1 MSVYSKLAENLQYI
15 SPTFYKSRFFKKLK
29 GLDAH
34 NLLDRKVEPEF
45 LWIKNILA
53 KDAVFMDV
61 GANVGAYLFTLEDH
75 LKPEN
80 IYAFEPNPQLFKRL
94 GRLFPKVNLSSVALS
109 DISTIAEFKI
119 PVINGEKIH
128 TRGTLQ
134 TSIKEKN
141 EEKTILQKVEVKPL
155 DDLVFE
161 EVYIERSRNAQ
172 TDKLNFQQLD
182 FIKIDVE
189 GNEMQTLR
197 GAKKTIEKFKPI
209 LMVEMEQRH
218 HDENLWTLIS
228 EIAEWG
234 YSVNYL
240 DRESLKL
247 KTLTKEFLNQQNP
260 DNVKNYKDYIN
271 NIIFLPSLREPETDK
286 INLFPQP

>member
-15 SPTFYKSRFFKKLK
+15 SPIFYKSRFFKKLK

-34 NLLDRKVEPEF
+34 NLLARKVEPEF

-61 GANVGAYLFTLEDH
+61 GANVGAYLFTLENH

-94 GRLFPKVNLSSVALS
+94 GRLFPKVILSSVALS

-155 DDLVFE
+155 DDLVFD
-161 EVYIERSRNAQ
+161 SAQ
-172 TDKLNFQQLD
+172 NDNFKFQKLD

-197 GAKKTIEKFKPI
+197 GAKRTIEKFKPI

-218 HDENLWTLIS
+218 HDDNLWTLIS
-228 EIAEWG
+228 EIADWG
-234 YSVNYL
+234 YSVKYL

-247 KTLTKEFLNQQNP
+247 KTLTEEFLNQQNP

-271 NIIFLPSLREPETDK
+271 NIIFLPSLQEPQADK
-286 INLFPQP
+286 NLEL

>member
-15 SPTFYKSRFFKKLK
+15 SPSYYKSRFFKKLK
-29 GLDAH
+29 GLSAQ
-34 NLLDRKVEPEF
+34 NLLERKVEPEF
-45 LWIKNILA
+45 LWIKEVLE
-53 KDAVFMDV
+53 KDSVFMDV
-61 GANVGAYLFTLEDH
+61 GANVGAYLYTLENH

-80 IYAFEPNPQLFKRL
+80 IYAFEPNQQLFKRL
-94 GRLFPKVNLSSVALS
+94 KRLFPKVNLFSLALS
-109 DISTIAEFKI
+109 DVSTIAEFKI
-119 PVINGEKIH
+119 PVINGEKVH

-155 DDLVFE
+155 DDLVFDD
-161 EVYIERSRNAQ
+161 VYIEKGRNAQ
-172 TDKLNFQQLD
+172 TDKFNLKKLD

-218 HDENLWTLIS
+218 HKENLWTLIS
-228 EIAEWG
+228 EIADWG
-234 YSVNYL
+234 YSINFL
-240 DRESLKL
+240 DR
-247 KTLTKEFLNQQNP
+247 KTLQPKLLTEEFLNQQNP

-271 NIIFLPSLREPETDK
+271 NIIFLPRK
-286 INLFPQP
+286 N

>member
-34 NLLDRKVEPEF
+34 NLLERKVEPEF
-45 LWIKNILA
+45 LWIKSILTN
-53 KDAVFMDV
+53 DAVFMDV
-61 GANVGAYLFTLEDH
+61 GANVGAYLFTLENH

-80 IYAFEPNPQLFKRL
+80 IFSFEPNPQLFKRL
-94 GRLFPKVNLSSVALS
+94 QRLFQRVNLSSVALS

-119 PVINGEKIH
+119 PVINGEKVH

-155 DDLVFE
+155 DDL
-161 EVYIERSRNAQ
+161 
-172 TDKLNFQQLD
+172 DLKFQKLD

-197 GAKKTIEKFKPI
+197 GAKKTIQKYRPI

-218 HDENLWTLIS
+218 HNENLWTLIS
-228 EIAEWG
+228 EIAAWG

-240 DRESLKL
+240 DRE
-247 KTLTKEFLNQQNP
+247 TLQPKVLTEDFLNQQNP
-260 DNVKNYKDYIN
+260 DNVKNYKNYIN
-271 NIIFLPSLREPETDK
+271 NIIFLPSPPEPQTDNQSSF
-286 INLFPQP
+286 INHQL

>member
-15 SPTFYKSRFFKKLK
+15 SPSYYKSRFFKKLK
-29 GLDAH
+29 GLTAQ
-34 NLLDRKVEPEF
+34 NLLERKVEPEF
-45 LWIKNILA
+45 FWIKEILG
-53 KDAVFMDV
+53 KDSVFMDV
-61 GANVGAYLFTLEDH
+61 GANVGAYLYTLENH
-75 LKPEN
+75 LNLEN
-80 IYAFEPNPQLFKRL
+80 IFAFEPNQQLFKRL
-94 GRLFPKVNLSSVALS
+94 KRLFPKVNLFSVALS

-119 PVINGEKIH
+119 PVINGEKVH

-155 DDLVFE
+155 DE
-161 EVYIERSRNAQ
+161 
-172 TDKLNFQQLD
+172 LNINLKNLD

-197 GAKKTIEKFKPI
+197 GAKKTIEKYKPI

-218 HDENLWTLIS
+218 HKENLWTLIS
-228 EIAEWG
+228 EIADWG
-234 YSVNYL
+234 YSVNFL
-240 DRESLKL
+240 DR
-247 KTLTKEFLNQQNP
+247 KTLQPKLLTEEFLNQQNP

-271 NIIFLPSLREPETDK
+271 NIIFLPR
-286 INLFPQP
+286 I

>member
-1 MSVYSKLAENLQYI
+1 MSVYSQLAENLQYI
-15 SPTFYKSRFFKKLK
+15 SPSYYKSRFFKKLK
-29 GLDAH
+29 GLTAQ
-34 NLLDRKVEPEF
+34 NLLERKVEPEF
-45 LWIKNILA
+45 LWIKEVLR
-53 KDAVFMDV
+53 KDSVFMDV
-61 GANVGAYLFTLEDH
+61 GANVGAYLFTLENH

-80 IYAFEPNPQLFKRL
+80 IFAFEPNQQLFKRL
-94 GRLFPKVNLSSVALS
+94 GRLFPKVNLFSVALS

-141 EEKTILQKVEVKPL
+141 EEKTILQKVVVEPL
-155 DDLVFE
+155 DEL
-161 EVYIERSRNAQ
+161 S
-172 TDKLNFQQLD
+172 LNLKKLD

-197 GAKKTIEKFKPI
+197 GARKTIEKYKPI

-218 HDENLWTLIS
+218 HQENIWTLIS
-228 EIAEWG
+228 EIADWG

-240 DRESLKL
+240 DREKL
-247 KTLTKEFLNQQNP
+247 QPKILTEEFLNQQNP

-271 NIIFLPSLREPETDK
+271 NIIFLPK
-286 INLFPQP
+286 A

>member
-1 MSVYSKLAENLQYI
+1 MSVYSQLAENLQYI
-15 SPTFYKSRFFKKLK
+15 SPSYYKSRFFKKLK
-29 GLDAH
+29 GLTAQ
-34 NLLDRKVEPEF
+34 NLLERKVEPEF
-45 LWIKNILA
+45 LWIKEVLG
-53 KDAVFMDV
+53 KDSVFMDV
-61 GANVGAYLFTLEDH
+61 GANVGAYLFTLENH

-80 IYAFEPNPQLFKRL
+80 IFAFEPNQQLFKRL
-94 GRLFPKVNLSSVALS
+94 GRLFPKVNLFSVALS

-155 DDLVFE
+155 DE
-161 EVYIERSRNAQ
+161 
-172 TDKLNFQQLD
+172 LNLNLKKLD

-197 GAKKTIEKFKPI
+197 GARKTIEKYKPV

-218 HDENLWTLIS
+218 HQENLWTLIS
-228 EIAEWG
+228 EIADWG

-240 DRESLKL
+240 DREKL
-247 KTLTKEFLNQQNP
+247 QPKILTEEFLNLQNP

-271 NIIFLPSLREPETDK
+271 NIIFLPRA
-286 INLFPQP
+286 

>member
-34 NLLDRKVEPEF
+34 NLLARKVEPEF

-53 KDAVFMDV
+53 KDSAFMDV
-61 GANVGAYLFTLEDH
+61 GANVGAYLFTLENH

-80 IYAFEPNPQLFKRL
+80 IFAFEPNPQLFKRL

-119 PVINGEKIH
+119 PVINGEKVH

-155 DDLVFE
+155 DDLVFDT
-161 EVYIERSRNAQ
+161 AQ
-172 TDKLNFQQLD
+172 TDNLKLQKLD

-218 HDENLWTLIS
+218 HEDNLWTLIS
-228 EIAEWG
+228 EIADWG

-247 KTLTKEFLNQQNP
+247 KTLTEEFLIQQNP

-271 NIIFLPSLREPETDK
+271 NIIFLPNLREPQANK

>member
-29 GLDAH
+29 GLDAQ
-34 NLLDRKVEPEF
+34 NLLARKVEPEF
-45 LWIKNILA
+45 LWIRNTLP

-61 GANVGAYLFTLEDH
+61 GANVGAYLFVLENH
-75 LKPEN
+75 LQPEN
-80 IYAFEPNPQLFKRL
+80 IFAFEPNPQLFKRL
-94 GRLFPKVNLSSVALS
+94 KRLFPKINSSSVALS

-119 PVINGEKIH
+119 PVINGEKVH

-155 DDLVFE
+155 DNL
-161 EVYIERSRNAQ
+161 I
-172 TDKLNFQQLD
+172 LNLQKLD

-197 GAKKTIEKFKPI
+197 GARKTIDKFQPI

-218 HDENLWTLIS
+218 HNGNLWTLIS
-228 EIAEWG
+228 EIADWG

-240 DRESLKL
+240 DRETLQP
-247 KTLTKEFLNQQNP
+247 KTLTEEFLTQQNP

-271 NIIFLPSLREPETDK
+271 NIIFLPRLREPQPDNHSSF
-286 INLFPQP
+286 INH

>member
-15 SPTFYKSRFFKKLK
+15 SPSYYKSRFFKKLK
-29 GLDAH
+29 GLTAQ
-34 NLLDRKVEPEF
+34 NLLERKVEPEF
-45 LWIKNILA
+45 FWIKEILG
-53 KDAVFMDV
+53 KDSVFMDV
-61 GANVGAYLFTLEDH
+61 GANVGAYLYTLENH
-75 LKPEN
+75 LNLEN
-80 IYAFEPNPQLFKRL
+80 IFAFEPNPQLFKRL
-94 GRLFPKVNLSSVALS
+94 KRLFPKVHLSSVALS

-119 PVINGEKIH
+119 PVINGERVH

-155 DDLVFE
+155 DDL
-161 EVYIERSRNAQ
+161 
-172 TDKLNFQQLD
+172 DLNIKKLD

-218 HDENLWTLIS
+218 HKENLWTLIS
-228 EIAEWG
+228 EIADWG
-234 YSVNYL
+234 YSVNFL
-240 DRESLKL
+240 DR
-247 KTLTKEFLNQQNP
+247 KTLQPKLLTEDFLNQQNP

-271 NIIFLPSLREPETDK
+271 NIIFLPRK
-286 INLFPQP
+286 N

>member
-1 MSVYSKLAENLQYI
+1 MSVYSQLAENLQYI

-29 GLDAH
+29 GLSAQ
-34 NLLDRKVEPEF
+34 NLLERKVEPEF
-45 LWIKNILA
+45 LWITEILG
-53 KDAVFMDV
+53 KDSVFMDV
-61 GANVGAYLFTLEDH
+61 GANVGAYLYTLENH
-75 LKPEN
+75 LNSEN
-80 IYAFEPNPQLFKRL
+80 IFAFEPSQQLFKRL
-94 GRLFPKVNLSSVALS
+94 GRLFPKVNLFSLALS

-119 PVINGEKIH
+119 PVINGEKVH

-155 DDLVFE
+155 DDL
-161 EVYIERSRNAQ
+161 
-172 TDKLNFQQLD
+172 DLKFQKLD

-197 GAKKTIEKFKPI
+197 GAKRTIEKFKPI

-218 HDENLWTLIS
+218 HQENLWTLIS
-228 EIAEWG
+228 EIANWG

-240 DRESLKL
+240 DR
-247 KTLTKEFLNQQNP
+247 KTLQPTILTEEFLNQQNP

-271 NIIFLPSLREPETDK
+271 NIIFLPR
-286 INLFPQP
+286 I

>member
-34 NLLDRKVEPEF
+34 NLLSRKVEPEF

-61 GANVGAYLFTLEDH
+61 GANVGAYLFTLENH

-80 IYAFEPNPQLFKRL
+80 IYAFEPNLQLFKRL

-155 DDLVFE
+155 DDLVFD
-161 EVYIERSRNAQ
+161 SAQ
-172 TDKLNFQQLD
+172 TDNLKFQKLD

-218 HDENLWTLIS
+218 HKENLWTLIS
-228 EIAEWG
+228 EIADWG
-234 YSVNYL
+234 FSVNYL

-247 KTLTKEFLNQQNP
+247 KTLTEEFLNQQNP

-271 NIIFLPSLREPETDK
+271 NIIFLPR
-286 INLFPQP
+286 I

>member
-15 SPTFYKSRFFKKLK
+15 SPTYYKSRFFKKLK
-29 GLDAH
+29 GLSAQ
-34 NLLDRKVEPEF
+34 NLLERKVEPEF
-45 LWIKNILA
+45 LWIKEVLEKNS
-53 KDAVFMDV
+53 VFIDM
-61 GANVGAYLFTLEDH
+61 GANVGAYLYTLENH

-94 GRLFPKVNLSSVALS
+94 KRLFPEVNLLSFALS
-109 DISTIAEFKI
+109 DVSTIAEFKI
-119 PVINGEKIH
+119 PVINGEKVH

-155 DDLVFE
+155 DDL
-161 EVYIERSRNAQ
+161 N
-172 TDKLNFQQLD
+172 LNLKNLS

-197 GAKKTIEKFKPI
+197 GARKTIEEYRPI

-218 HDENLWTLIS
+218 HQENLWTLIS
-228 EIAEWG
+228 EIIDWG
-234 YSVNYL
+234 YSANYL
-240 DRESLKL
+240 DRQTLQP
-247 KTLTKEFLNQQNP
+247 KTLTEEFLNQQNP

-271 NIIFLPSLREPETDK
+271 NIIFLPRK
-286 INLFPQP
+286 N

>member
-1 MSVYSKLAENLQYI
+1 MSVYSKLAENLQYL

-34 NLLDRKVEPEF
+34 NLLSRKVEPEF

-53 KDAVFMDV
+53 KDAVFIDV

-94 GRLFPKVNLSSVALS
+94 VRLFPRVNLSSVALS

-119 PVINGEKIH
+119 PVINGEKVH

-155 DDLVFE
+155 DELDL
-161 EVYIERSRNAQ
+161 
-172 TDKLNFQQLD
+172 KFQKLD

-218 HDENLWTLIS
+218 HKENLWTLIS
-228 EIAEWG
+228 EIADWG

-240 DRESLKL
+240 DRQSLKL
-247 KTLTKEFLNQQNP
+247 KTLKEEFLNQQNP

-271 NIIFLPSLREPETDK
+271 NIIFLPNLRESQADNQSSF
-286 INLFPQP
+286 INHQL

>member
-15 SPTFYKSRFFKKLK
+15 SPSYYKSRFFKKLK
-29 GLDAH
+29 GLTAH
-34 NLLDRKVEPEF
+34 NLLQRKVEPEF
-45 LWIKNILA
+45 LWIKEVL
-53 KDAVFMDV
+53 KEDSVFMDV
-61 GANVGAYLFTLEDH
+61 GANVGAYLFTLENH

-80 IYAFEPNPQLFKRL
+80 ILAFEPNQQLFKRL
-94 GRLFPKVNLSSVALS
+94 GRLFPKVNLFSVALS

-119 PVINGEKIH
+119 PVINGEKVH

-155 DDLVFE
+155 DE
-161 EVYIERSRNAQ
+161 
-172 TDKLNFQQLD
+172 LNINLKRLD

-197 GAKKTIEKFKPI
+197 GAKKTIEKYKPI

-218 HDENLWTLIS
+218 HKENLWTLIS
-228 EIAEWG
+228 EIADWG
-234 YSVNYL
+234 YSVHYL
-240 DRESLKL
+240 ERETLQP
-247 KTLTKEFLNQQNP
+247 KTLTEEFLNQQNP

-271 NIIFLPSLREPETDK
+271 NIIFLSSL
-286 INLFPQP
+286 

>member
-1 MSVYSKLAENLQYI
+1 MSVYSQLAENLQYI
-15 SPTFYKSRFFKKLK
+15 SPSYYKSRFFKKLK
-29 GLDAH
+29 GLTAQ
-34 NLLDRKVEPEF
+34 NLLERKVEPEF
-45 LWIKNILA
+45 LWIKDVLR
-53 KDAVFMDV
+53 KDSVFMDV
-61 GANVGAYLFTLEDH
+61 GANVGAYLFTLENH
-75 LKPEN
+75 LRPEN
-80 IYAFEPNPQLFKRL
+80 IFAFEPNQKLFKRL
-94 GRLFPKVNLSSVALS
+94 GRLFPKVNLFSVALS

-155 DDLVFE
+155 DE
-161 EVYIERSRNAQ
+161 
-172 TDKLNFQQLD
+172 LNLNLKKLD

-197 GAKKTIEKFKPI
+197 GATKTIEKYKPI

-218 HDENLWTLIS
+218 HQENLWTLIS
-228 EIAEWG
+228 EIADWG

-240 DRESLKL
+240 DREKL
-247 KTLTKEFLNQQNP
+247 QPKILTKEFLNQQNP

-271 NIIFLPSLREPETDK
+271 NIIFLPK
-286 INLFPQP
+286 A

>member
-15 SPTFYKSRFFKKLK
+15 SPSYYKSRFFKKLK
-29 GLDAH
+29 GLSAQ
-34 NLLDRKVEPEF
+34 NLLERKVEPEF
-45 LWIKNILA
+45 LWIKEVLE
-53 KDAVFMDV
+53 KDSVFMDV
-61 GANVGAYLFTLEDH
+61 GANVGAYLYTLENH

-80 IYAFEPNPQLFKRL
+80 IYAFEPNQQLFKRL
-94 GRLFPKVNLSSVALS
+94 KRLFPKVNLFSLALS
-109 DISTIAEFKI
+109 DVSTIAEFKI
-119 PVINGEKIH
+119 PVINGEKVH

-155 DDLVFE
+155 DDLVFD
-161 EVYIERSRNAQ
+161 EVYIEQDRNAQ
-172 TDKLNFQQLD
+172 TNKFNLKKLD

-218 HDENLWTLIS
+218 HKENLWTLIS
-228 EIAEWG
+228 EIADWG
-234 YSVNYL
+234 YSVNFL
-240 DRESLKL
+240 DR
-247 KTLTKEFLNQQNP
+247 KTLQPKLLTEEFLNQQNP

-271 NIIFLPSLREPETDK
+271 NIIFLPRK
-286 INLFPQP
+286 N

>member
-15 SPTFYKSRFFKKLK
+15 SPSYYKSRFFKKLK
-29 GLDAH
+29 GLTAQ
-34 NLLDRKVEPEF
+34 NLLERKVEPEF
-45 LWIKNILA
+45 FWIKEILG
-53 KDAVFMDV
+53 KDSVFMDV
-61 GANVGAYLFTLEDH
+61 GANVGAYLYTLENH
-75 LKPEN
+75 LNLEN
-80 IYAFEPNPQLFKRL
+80 IFAFEPNQQLFKRL
-94 GRLFPKVNLSSVALS
+94 KRLFPKVNLFSVALS

-119 PVINGEKIH
+119 PVINGEKVH

-155 DDLVFE
+155 DDLVFDD
-161 EVYIERSRNAQ
+161 VYIEQGRNAQ
-172 TDKLNFQQLD
+172 TNQFNLKKLD

-218 HDENLWTLIS
+218 HKENLWTLIS
-228 EIAEWG
+228 EIADWG
-234 YSVNYL
+234 YSVNFL
-240 DRESLKL
+240 DR
-247 KTLTKEFLNQQNP
+247 KTLQPKLLTEEFLNQQNP

-271 NIIFLPSLREPETDK
+271 NNIFLPRK
-286 INLFPQP
+286 N

>member
-15 SPTFYKSRFFKKLK
+15 SPTYYKSRFFKKLK
-29 GLDAH
+29 GLSAQ
-34 NLLDRKVEPEF
+34 NLLERKVEPEF
-45 LWIKNILA
+45 LWIKEILT
-53 KDAVFMDV
+53 KNSVFMDV
-61 GANVGAYLFTLEDH
+61 GANVGAYLYTLENH

-80 IYAFEPNPQLFKRL
+80 IYAFEPNQQLFKRL
-94 GRLFPKVNLSSVALS
+94 KRLFPKVNLLSFALS
-109 DISTIAEFKI
+109 DVSTIAEFKI
-119 PVINGEKIH
+119 PVINGEKVH

-155 DDLVFE
+155 DDLVFDE
-161 EVYIERSRNAQ
+161 GYIEQDRNAQ
-172 TDKLNFQQLD
+172 TNKFNLKKLD

-197 GAKKTIEKFKPI
+197 GAKKTIEIFKPI

-218 HDENLWTLIS
+218 HKENLWTLIS
-228 EIAEWG
+228 EIADWG
-234 YSVNYL
+234 YSVNFL
-240 DRESLKL
+240 DR
-247 KTLTKEFLNQQNP
+247 KTLQPKLLTEDFLNQQNP

-271 NIIFLPSLREPETDK
+271 NIIFLPR
-286 INLFPQP
+286 I

>member
-1 MSVYSKLAENLQYI
+1 MSVYSQLAENLQYI
-15 SPTFYKSRFFKKLK
+15 SPSYYKSRFFKKLK
-29 GLDAH
+29 GLTAQ
-34 NLLDRKVEPEF
+34 NLLERKVEPEF
-45 LWIKNILA
+45 LWIKEVLG
-53 KDAVFMDV
+53 KDSVFMDV
-61 GANVGAYLFTLEDH
+61 GANVGAYLFTLENH

-80 IYAFEPNPQLFKRL
+80 IFAFEPNQQLFKRL
-94 GRLFPKVNLSSVALS
+94 GRLFPKVNLFSVALS

-141 EEKTILQKVEVKPL
+141 EEKTILQKVEVEPL
-155 DDLVFE
+155 DE
-161 EVYIERSRNAQ
+161 
-172 TDKLNFQQLD
+172 LNLNLKKLD

-197 GAKKTIEKFKPI
+197 GARKTIEKYKPV

-218 HDENLWTLIS
+218 HQENLWTLIS
-228 EIAEWG
+228 EIADWG

-240 DRESLKL
+240 DREKL
-247 KTLTKEFLNQQNP
+247 QPKILTEEFLNLQNP

-271 NIIFLPSLREPETDK
+271 NIIFLPK
-286 INLFPQP
+286 A

>member
-15 SPTFYKSRFFKKLK
+15 SPSYYKSRFFKKLK
-29 GLDAH
+29 GLSAQ
-34 NLLDRKVEPEF
+34 NLLERKVEPEF
-45 LWIKNILA
+45 LWIKEILG
-53 KDAVFMDV
+53 KNSVFIDV
-61 GANVGAYLFTLEDH
+61 GANVGAYLYTLENH

-80 IYAFEPNPQLFKRL
+80 IYAFEPNQQLFKRL
-94 GRLFPKVNLSSVALS
+94 KRLFPKVNLFSLALS
-109 DISTIAEFKI
+109 DVSTIAEFKI
-119 PVINGEKIH
+119 PVINGEKVH

-155 DDLVFE
+155 DDLVFDD
-161 EVYIERSRNAQ
+161 VYIEKGRNAQ
-172 TDKLNFQQLD
+172 PNKFNLKKLD

-218 HDENLWTLIS
+218 HKENLWTLIS
-228 EIAEWG
+228 EIADWG
-234 YSVNYL
+234 YSVNFL
-240 DRESLKL
+240 DR
-247 KTLTKEFLNQQNP
+247 KTLQPKLLTEEFLNQQNP

-271 NIIFLPSLREPETDK
+271 NIIFLPRK
-286 INLFPQP
+286 N

>member
-15 SPTFYKSRFFKKLK
+15 SPSYYKSRFFKKLK
-29 GLDAH
+29 GLSAQ
-34 NLLDRKVEPEF
+34 NLLERKVEPEF
-45 LWIKNILA
+45 LWIKEVLE
-53 KDAVFMDV
+53 KDSVFMDV
-61 GANVGAYLFTLEDH
+61 GANVGAYLYTLENH

-80 IYAFEPNPQLFKRL
+80 IFAFEPNPQLFKRL
-94 GRLFPKVNLSSVALS
+94 KRLFPKVNLISLALS
-109 DISTIAEFKI
+109 DVSTIAEFKI
-119 PVINGEKIH
+119 PVINGEKVH

-155 DDLVFE
+155 DDLVFDD
-161 EVYIERSRNAQ
+161 VYIEKGRNAQ
-172 TDKLNFQQLD
+172 TDKFNLKKLD

-218 HDENLWTLIS
+218 HKENLWTLIS
-228 EIAEWG
+228 EIADWG
-234 YSVNYL
+234 YSINFL
-240 DRESLKL
+240 DR
-247 KTLTKEFLNQQNP
+247 KTLQPKLLTEEFLNQQNP

-271 NIIFLPSLREPETDK
+271 NIIFLPRK
-286 INLFPQP
+286 N

>member
-1 MSVYSKLAENLQYI
+1 MSVYSQLAENLQYI
-15 SPTFYKSRFFKKLK
+15 SPSYYKSRFFKKLK
-29 GLDAH
+29 GLSAQ
-34 NLLDRKVEPEF
+34 NLLERKVEPEF
-45 LWIKNILA
+45 LWIKEILG
-53 KDAVFMDV
+53 KNSVFIDV
-61 GANVGAYLFTLEDH
+61 GANVGAYLYTLENH

-94 GRLFPKVNLSSVALS
+94 KRLFPKVNLFSLALS
-109 DISTIAEFKI
+109 DVSTIAEFKI
-119 PVINGEKIH
+119 PVINGEKVH

-155 DDLVFE
+155 DDLVFDE
-161 EVYIERSRNAQ
+161 GYIEKGRNAQ
-172 TDKLNFQQLD
+172 TDKFNLKKLD

-218 HDENLWTLIS
+218 HKENLWTLIS
-228 EIAEWG
+228 EIADWG
-234 YSVNYL
+234 YSVNFL
-240 DRESLKL
+240 DR
-247 KTLTKEFLNQQNP
+247 KTLQPKLLTEEFLNQQNP

-271 NIIFLPSLREPETDK
+271 NIIFLPRK
-286 INLFPQP
+286 N

>member
-1 MSVYSKLAENLQYI
+1 M
-15 SPTFYKSRFFKKLK
+15 
-29 GLDAH
+29 
-34 NLLDRKVEPEF
+34 
-45 LWIKNILA
+45 
-53 KDAVFMDV
+53 
-61 GANVGAYLFTLEDH
+61 
-75 LKPEN
+75 
-80 IYAFEPNPQLFKRL
+80 
-94 GRLFPKVNLSSVALS
+94 SSVALS

-119 PVINGEKIH
+119 PVINGEKVH

-155 DDLVFE
+155 DDLVFD

-172 TDKLNFQQLD
+172 TDNLKFQKLD

-197 GAKKTIEKFKPI
+197 GAKKTIDKFKPI

-218 HDENLWTLIS
+218 HEDNLWTLIS

-240 DRESLKL
+240 DRE
-247 KTLTKEFLNQQNP
+247 TLQPKILTEEFLNQQNP
-260 DNVKNYKDYIN
+260 DNVKTYKDYIN
-271 NIIFLPSLREPETDK
+271 NIIFLPSLREPHIDTQSSF
-286 INLFPQP
+286 INHQL

>member
-15 SPTFYKSRFFKKLK
+15 SPTYYKSRFFKKLK
-29 GLDAH
+29 GLTAQ
-34 NLLDRKVEPEF
+34 NLLQRKVEPEF
-45 LWIKNILA
+45 LWIKEVLTN
-53 KDAVFMDV
+53 DSVFMDV
-61 GANVGAYLFTLEDH
+61 GANVGAYLFTLENH

-80 IYAFEPNPQLFKRL
+80 IFAFEPNQQLFKRL
-94 GRLFPKVNLSSVALS
+94 GRLFPKVNLFSVALS
-109 DISTIAEFKI
+109 DISTVAEFKI
-119 PVINGEKIH
+119 PVINGEKVH

-155 DDLVFE
+155 DE
-161 EVYIERSRNAQ
+161 
-172 TDKLNFQQLD
+172 LNLNLTNLD

-197 GAKKTIEKFKPI
+197 GAKKTIEKYKPI

-218 HDENLWTLIS
+218 HQDHLWTLIS
-228 EIAEWG
+228 EIADWG
-234 YSVNYL
+234 FSVNYL
-240 DRESLKL
+240 DRETLKP
-247 KTLTKEFLNQQNP
+247 TILTEEFLNQQNP

-271 NIIFLPSLREPETDK
+271 NIIFLP
-286 INLFPQP
+286 II

>member
-15 SPTFYKSRFFKKLK
+15 SPTYYKSRFFKKLK
-29 GLDAH
+29 GLSAQ
-34 NLLDRKVEPEF
+34 NLLERKVEPEF
-45 LWIKNILA
+45 LWIKEILG
-53 KDAVFMDV
+53 KNSVFIDV
-61 GANVGAYLFTLEDH
+61 GANVGAYLYTLENH

-80 IYAFEPNPQLFKRL
+80 IYAFEPNQQLFKRL
-94 GRLFPKVNLSSVALS
+94 KRLFPKVNLLSFALS
-109 DISTIAEFKI
+109 DVSTIAEFKI
-119 PVINGEKIH
+119 PVINGEKVH

-155 DDLVFE
+155 DDLVFD
-161 EVYIERSRNAQ
+161 EVYIEQDRNAQ
-172 TDKLNFQQLD
+172 TNKFNLKKLD

-218 HDENLWTLIS
+218 HKENLWTLIS
-228 EIAEWG
+228 EIADWG
-234 YSVNYL
+234 YSVNFL
-240 DRESLKL
+240 DR
-247 KTLTKEFLNQQNP
+247 KTLQPKLLTEEFLNQQNP

-271 NIIFLPSLREPETDK
+271 NIIFLPRK
-286 INLFPQP
+286 N

>member
-15 SPTFYKSRFFKKLK
+15 SPSYYKSRFFKKLK
-29 GLDAH
+29 GLSAQ
-34 NLLDRKVEPEF
+34 NLLERKVEPEF
-45 LWIKNILA
+45 LWIKEILG
-53 KDAVFMDV
+53 KNSVFIDV
-61 GANVGAYLFTLEDH
+61 GANVGAYLYTLENH

-80 IYAFEPNPQLFKRL
+80 IYAFEPNQQLFKRL
-94 GRLFPKVNLSSVALS
+94 KRLFPKVNLLSFALS
-109 DISTIAEFKI
+109 DVSTIAEFKI
-119 PVINGEKIH
+119 PVINGEKVH

-155 DDLVFE
+155 DDLVFDKT
-161 EVYIERSRNAQ
+161 Q
-172 TDKLNFQQLD
+172 TNKLNLKNLD

-218 HDENLWTLIS
+218 HKENLWTLIS
-228 EIAEWG
+228 EIADWG
-234 YSVNYL
+234 YSVNFL
-240 DRESLKL
+240 DR
-247 KTLTKEFLNQQNP
+247 KTLQPKLLTEEFLNQQNP

-271 NIIFLPSLREPETDK
+271 NIIFLPRK
-286 INLFPQP
+286 N

>member
-1 MSVYSKLAENLQYI
+1 MSVYSQLAENLQYI
-15 SPTFYKSRFFKKLK
+15 SPSYYKSRFFKKLK
-29 GLDAH
+29 GLSAQ
-34 NLLDRKVEPEF
+34 NLLERKVEPEF
-45 LWIKNILA
+45 LWIKEVLE
-53 KDAVFMDV
+53 KDSVFMDV
-61 GANVGAYLFTLEDH
+61 GANVGAYLYTLENH

-80 IYAFEPNPQLFKRL
+80 IFAFEPNPQLFKRL
-94 GRLFPKVNLSSVALS
+94 KRLFPKVNLLSLALS
-109 DISTIAEFKI
+109 DVSTIAEFKI
-119 PVINGEKIH
+119 PVINGEKVH

-155 DDLVFE
+155 DDLVFDE
-161 EVYIERSRNAQ
+161 GYIEKGRNAQ
-172 TDKLNFQQLD
+172 TDKFNLKKID

-218 HDENLWTLIS
+218 HKENLWTLIS
-228 EIAEWG
+228 EIADWG
-234 YSVNYL
+234 YSVNFL
-240 DRESLKL
+240 DR
-247 KTLTKEFLNQQNP
+247 KTLQPKLLTEEFLNQQNP

-271 NIIFLPSLREPETDK
+271 NIIFLPRK
-286 INLFPQP
+286 N

>member
-1 MSVYSKLAENLQYI
+1 MCVYSKLAENLQYI

-34 NLLDRKVEPEF
+34 NLLSRKVEPEF

-53 KDAVFMDV
+53 YEAVFIDV
-61 GANVGAYLFTLEDH
+61 GANVGAYLFTLENH

-141 EEKTILQKVEVKPL
+141 EEKTILQKVDVKPL
-155 DDLVFE
+155 DELDL
-161 EVYIERSRNAQ
+161 
-172 TDKLNFQQLD
+172 KFQKLD

-218 HDENLWTLIS
+218 HEDNLWTLIS
-228 EIAEWG
+228 EISDWG
-234 YSVNYL
+234 FSVNYL

-247 KTLTKEFLNQQNP
+247 KTLTEEFLNQQNP

-271 NIIFLPSLREPETDK
+271 NIIFLPNLREPQTDNQSSF
-286 INLFPQP
+286 INHQL

>member
-34 NLLDRKVEPEF
+34 NLLARKVEPEF
-45 LWIKNILA
+45 LWIKNILS

-155 DDLVFE
+155 DDLVFD
-161 EVYIERSRNAQ
+161 SSQ
-172 TDKLNFQQLD
+172 SDKLNFQQVD

-218 HDENLWTLIS
+218 HEDNLWTLIS
-228 EIAEWG
+228 EIADWG

-240 DRESLKL
+240 DRDSLKL
-247 KTLTKEFLNQQNP
+247 KTLTEEFLNQQNP

-271 NIIFLPSLREPETDK
+271 NIIFLPSLQEPQADK
-286 INLFPQP
+286 NLEL

>member
-34 NLLDRKVEPEF
+34 NLLARKVEPEF
-45 LWIKNILA
+45 LWIKNILS

-75 LKPEN
+75 LKPGN

-155 DDLVFE
+155 DDLVFD
-161 EVYIERSRNAQ
+161 AQ
-172 TDKLNFQQLD
+172 TDNLNFQQLD

-197 GAKKTIEKFKPI
+197 GAKKTIERFKPI

-218 HDENLWTLIS
+218 HEDNLWTLIS

-247 KTLTKEFLNQQNP
+247 KTLTEEFLNLQNP

-271 NIIFLPSLREPETDK
+271 NIIFLPSLQELQADK
-286 INLFPQP
+286 NLEL

>member
-15 SPTFYKSRFFKKLK
+15 SPSFYKSRFFKKLK
-29 GLDAH
+29 GLDVH
-34 NLLDRKVEPEF
+34 NLLERKVEPEF
-45 LWIKNILA
+45 LWIKNILS

-61 GANVGAYLFTLEDH
+61 GANVGAYLFTLENH
-75 LKPEN
+75 LKSEN

-109 DISTIAEFKI
+109 DISTFAEFKI
-119 PVINGEKIH
+119 PVINGEKVH

-155 DDLVFE
+155 DDL
-161 EVYIERSRNAQ
+161 
-172 TDKLNFQQLD
+172 DLKFQKLD

-197 GAKKTIEKFKPI
+197 GAKKTIEKFRPI

-218 HDENLWTLIS
+218 HKENLWTLIS
-228 EIAEWG
+228 EVADWG

-240 DRESLKL
+240 DRE
-247 KTLTKEFLNQQNP
+247 TLQPKILTEEFLIKQNP

-271 NIIFLPSLREPETDK
+271 NIIFLPNLQEPQTDNQSSF
-286 INLFPQP
+286 INHQL

>member
-34 NLLDRKVEPEF
+34 NLLERKVEPEF
-45 LWIKNILA
+45 LWIKNILP

-61 GANVGAYLFTLEDH
+61 GANVGAYLFVLENH

-80 IYAFEPNPQLFKRL
+80 IFAFEPNQQLLKRL

-109 DISTIAEFKI
+109 DITTTAEFKI
-119 PVINGEKIH
+119 PVINGEKVH

-141 EEKTILQKVEVKPL
+141 EERTILQKVEVKPL
-155 DDLVFE
+155 DELNLNFL
-161 EVYIERSRNAQ
+161 
-172 TDKLNFQQLD
+172 KLN

-197 GAKKTIEKFKPI
+197 GAKNTILKYQPI

-218 HDENLWTLIS
+218 HEENLWTLIS
-228 EIAEWG
+228 EIADWG
-234 YSVNYL
+234 FSVNYL
-240 DRESLKL
+240 DRETLQPKL
-247 KTLTKEFLNQQNP
+247 LTEEFLNQQNP
-260 DNVKNYKDYIN
+260 DNLKNYKDYIN
-271 NIIFLPSLREPETDK
+271 NIIFLPTT
-286 INLFPQP
+286 INQ

>member
-15 SPTFYKSRFFKKLK
+15 SPSFYKSRFFKKLK
-29 GLDAH
+29 GLDVH
-34 NLLDRKVEPEF
+34 NLLERKVEPEF
-45 LWIKNILA
+45 LWIKNILS

-61 GANVGAYLFTLEDH
+61 GANVGAYIFTLENH
-75 LKPEN
+75 LKSEN

-109 DISTIAEFKI
+109 DISTFAEFKI
-119 PVINGEKIH
+119 PVINGEKVH

-155 DDLVFE
+155 DDLDLKF
-161 EVYIERSRNAQ
+161 R
-172 TDKLNFQQLD
+172 KLD

-197 GAKKTIEKFKPI
+197 GAKKTIEKFRPI

-218 HDENLWTLIS
+218 HKDNLWTLIS
-228 EIAEWG
+228 EIADWG

-240 DRESLKL
+240 DRE
-247 KTLTKEFLNQQNP
+247 TLQPKILTEEFLIQQNP

-271 NIIFLPSLREPETDK
+271 NIIFLPNLQGPQTDNQSSF
-286 INLFPQP
+286 INHQL